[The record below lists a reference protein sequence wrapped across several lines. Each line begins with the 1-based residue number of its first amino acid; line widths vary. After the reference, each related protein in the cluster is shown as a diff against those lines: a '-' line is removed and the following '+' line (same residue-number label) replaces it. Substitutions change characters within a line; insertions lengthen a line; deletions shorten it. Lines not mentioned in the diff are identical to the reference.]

1 MGDGLL
7 PRRFGARLLLF
18 VYADLLAVHLLAQL
32 IVAPELAAVTQALAM
47 PVLALVLFNEMPTR
61 GPLVWF
67 TLLALGF
74 SWLGDLLPR
83 FVAPELQFIL
93 LMGCFMMAQIAYI
106 VAFSPY
112 WRDLRRCWQAL
123 IPLAAAC
130 GVLVVAAVPYAGDLL
145 GPMLAYGVTLFA
157 MVLLSGGVH
166 PVDGIGGA
174 LFLLSDALIALNAL
188 GLVEFT
194 AVDFVVMATYLVAQ
208 AVIVLGV
215 ASRARA
221 ALVA

>member
-7 PRRFGARLLLF
+7 PRRFGARLLFF

-32 IVAPELAAVTQALAM
+32 IVAPALATFTQAIAM
-47 PVLALVLFNEMPTR
+47 PVLALALFNEVTTR

-67 TLLALGF
+67 SLLALGF

-93 LMGCFMMAQIAYI
+93 LMGCFLMAQIAYI

-112 WRDLRRCWQAL
+112 WRDLRRCWPAL
-123 IPLAAAC
+123 IPLMAAF
-130 GVLVVAAVPYAGDLL
+130 GVLVVATVPYAGDLL
-145 GPMLAYGVTLFA
+145 GPMLAYGVTLLA

-166 PVDGIGGA
+166 PLTGVGGA
-174 LFLLSDALIALNAL
+174 LFLLSDALIAMNAL
-188 GLVEFT
+188 GIVDFT
-194 AVDFVVMATYLVAQ
+194 AVDFVIMATYLLAQ
-208 AVIVLGV
+208 AAIVLGV

-221 ALVA
+221 AQLA